1 MTNRRFLS
9 LWLPRL
15 ATDRARSLRGEGLR
29 RVSPP
34 LVVVAKIRNA
44 QRLVGVDAR
53 AARLGLAPGLTLAD
67 ARARHPALVAVE
79 ADPPAEA
86 KLLER
91 LADFCARFTPLIA
104 LDGRD
109 GLMLDVSGVAH
120 LFGGEA
126 GLMAEVEA
134 RLTRLGLTIALGLA
148 DTPRAA
154 SALARYSRARVAPA
168 GLCGSAF
175 AKLYYDMP
183 VAALGLDDQTSAD
196 MARAGLRRIGDLALR
211 PRAPIAA
218 RFGVQAIAR
227 LDALNGLNREAIS
240 PRFAAPDFY
249 VERRFA
255 SPIVASEAAMATLYR
270 LADDL
275 AQRLARRMKGARRLE
290 LALFRVDGDMRRL
303 VVGSGRPLG
312 EARAMARLFAERLAG
327 GAEEEIDAGF
337 GVDLMRLSCLLAEPL
352 APVQSEWRRAH
363 EAERS
368 SRFVDLLDALS
379 ARLGARRVTRREL
392 VEAHIP
398 ERAVLASPAILGAA
412 RAEREEVRHGED
424 AEGGEG
430 DEAIR
435 QPSPVACGWLRF
447 ARHDGSDGS
456 AMASAAAP
464 TRPLRLFERPEPIEA
479 LAEVPDGPPLRFR
492 WRRVVHEV
500 AAIEGPER
508 IAAPWWRRPDAPTRD
523 YFRAEDASG
532 CRFWLYREGLWGRET
547 TRAKWFVH
555 GVFG

>member
-15 ATDRARSLRGEGLR
+15 ASDRAHKLRGEGPGAF
-29 RVSPP
+29 SPP
-34 LVVVAKIRNA
+34 LVVVAKIKSA
-44 QRLVGVDAR
+44 QRLVGVDAT
-53 AARLGLAPGLTLAD
+53 AARLGLTPGLTLAD
-67 ARARHPALVAVE
+67 ARARHPALEAVE
-79 ADPPAEA
+79 ADPQAEA

-91 LADFCARFTPLIA
+91 VADFCARFTPLVA
-104 LDGRD
+104 LDGAD

-120 LFGGEA
+120 LFGGEE
-126 GLMAEVEA
+126 GLVAEVEA
-134 RLTRLGLTIALGLA
+134 RLTRLGLEVAPGLA

-154 SALARYSRARVAPA
+154 SALARYSSRRIAPA
-168 GLCGSAF
+168 GLSGKAF
-175 AKLYYDMP
+175 AKLYYEMP
-183 VAALGLDDQTSAD
+183 VAALGLDDKTSAD

-218 RFGVQAIAR
+218 RFGSQAIAR
-227 LDALNGLNREAIS
+227 LDALSGATREAIS
-240 PRFAAPDFY
+240 PRFAAPDFCA
-249 VERRFA
+249 ERRFV
-255 SPIVASEAAMATLYR
+255 SPILAHEAVMATLAK

-275 AQRLARRMKGARRLE
+275 AQMLARQTKGARRLE
-290 LALFRVDGDMRRL
+290 LALFRVDGDVRRIC
-303 VVGSGRPLG
+303 VGAGRPLG

-352 APVQSEWRRAH
+352 EPVQSEWERAQ
-363 EAERS
+363 EAERA
-368 SRFVDLLDALS
+368 RAFADLLDGLS
-379 ARLGARRVTRREL
+379 ARLGPRRVTRLEL

-398 ERAVLASPAILGAA
+398 EQAVVASPAVLGEARARGEGGEPIA
-412 RAEREEVRHGED
+412 RAE
-424 AEGGEG
+424 
-430 DEAIR
+430 
-435 QPSPVACGWLRF
+435 
-447 ARHDGSDGS
+447 
-456 AMASAAAP
+456 AP

-492 WRRVVHEV
+492 WRRVLHEV

-508 IAAPWWRRPDAPTRD
+508 IAAPWWRRPGAPTRD

-532 CRFWLYREGLWGRET
+532 RRFWLYREGLWGRET
-547 TRAKWFVH
+547 TQAKWFMH